1 VERRARRPRERYAG
15 VTTQAIAFCCV
26 FARYRLHDE
35 RLNGDPLQI
44 GGIVDAIDGR
54 VIGCLLRNARA
65 TLAEIGAEVGLSAPA
80 VKRRI
85 DRLVASGAIR
95 GFTAQIDP
103 DVLGWSTEAYV
114 ELYCK
119 GTVAP
124 QDLRRSLETV
134 PEVVGAVTVS
144 GEADALVHIL
154 ASDVKQLER
163 ALERIR
169 DEPNVDHTRSVI
181 VLSRLIDRPR
191 A

>member
-1 VERRARRPRERYAG
+1 
-15 VTTQAIAFCCV
+15 
-26 FARYRLHDE
+26 LHLEWSND
-35 RLNGDPLQI
+35 DPLRKEVL
-44 GGIVDAIDGR
+44 VDQVDEK

-80 VKRRI
+80 IKRRI
-85 DRLVASGAIR
+85 DRLVAAGAIR
-95 GFTAQIDP
+95 GFTALIDP
-103 DVLGWSTEAYV
+103 DVLGWQTEAYV

-124 QDLRRSLETV
+124 EELRRNLEHV

-144 GEADALVHIL
+144 GEADALVHML

-191 A
+191 T

>member
-1 VERRARRPRERYAG
+1 MDK
-15 VTTQAIAFCCV
+15 I
-26 FARYRLHDE
+26 DE
-35 RLNGDPLQI
+35 K
-44 GGIVDAIDGR
+44 
-54 VIGCLLRNARA
+54 VIGCLLHDARA
-65 TLAEIGAEVGLSAPA
+65 TLAQIGAAVNLSAPA

-95 GFTAQIDP
+95 GFTALIDP
-103 DVLGWSTEAYV
+103 DVLGWQTEAYV

-119 GTVAP
+119 GTVSP
-124 QDLRRSLETV
+124 DDLRRSLERV

-144 GEADALVHIL
+144 GEADALVHML

-163 ALERIR
+163 ALEFIR

-191 A
+191 T

>member
-1 VERRARRPRERYAG
+1 M
-15 VTTQAIAFCCV
+15 
-26 FARYRLHDE
+26 
-35 RLNGDPLQI
+35 DP
-44 GGIVDAIDGR
+44 IDGK
-54 VIGCLLRNARA
+54 VIGCLLHNGRA
-65 TLAEIGAEVGLSAPA
+65 TFAEIGAEVGLSAPA
-80 VKRRI
+80 VKRRV

-103 DVLGWSTEAYV
+103 DVLGWQTEAYV
-114 ELYCK
+114 EIYCK

-124 QDLRRSLETV
+124 AELQRSLERV
-134 PEVVGAVTVS
+134 PEVVGAATVS
-144 GEADALVHIL
+144 GTADALVHML

-191 A
+191 T